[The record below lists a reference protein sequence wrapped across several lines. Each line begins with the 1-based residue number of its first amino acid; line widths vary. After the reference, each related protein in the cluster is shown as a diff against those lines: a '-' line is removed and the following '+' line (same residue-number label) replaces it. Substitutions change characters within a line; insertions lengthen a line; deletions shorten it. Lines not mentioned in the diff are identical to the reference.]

1 MKKTLVIAIV
11 LVIAASML
19 LGCKNNRKDIDLK
32 YSFVL
37 VGVSDGAED
46 SISEGITILIDPT
59 LHKTNVNESLKDHM
73 KEETLFGET
82 IELKYYSS
90 EYHYS
95 STDHSSSID
104 HSSNSTDKYRSEDGK
119 YEYYYRNVPGKEE
132 TLSTIYAAGL
142 QKAQNLNTEEDCLEM
157 IKDLLGE
164 FGISE
169 EEISR
174 FTLRCETCI
183 SPYEDAGY
191 YYDTYDGFKYAE
203 KDGES
208 LVERRFY
215 FERFMGE
222 YQYVT
227 CPLVIFDYRKMTD
240 DAPTVRVYLGSKNVR
255 DEIDKH
261 DASEIDFTEIERE
274 LKIFVKDVMTNERY
288 TTTSVSI
295 RAKHVLIVDGK
306 LTLEYTVSRNIT
318 NNETGAEM
326 PAILDIVRVTL

>member
-32 YSFVL
+32 YSFVIL
-37 VGVSDGAED
+37 GVSDGAEYR
-46 SISEGITILIDPT
+46 PP
-59 LHKTNVNESLKDHM
+59 KTYVNEELKDHM

-95 STDHSSSID
+95 SIN

-119 YEYYYRNVPGKEE
+119 YEYYYHNEPGKEE
-132 TLSTIYAAGL
+132 TLTTIYAAGL
-142 QKAQNLNTEEDCLEM
+142 KKAQNLNTEEDCLEM

-174 FTLRCETCI
+174 FTLRCKTCI
-183 SPYEDAGY
+183 RPHEHAG

-208 LVERRFY
+208 LVERRFS

-222 YQYVT
+222 YQYVA
-227 CPLVIFDYRKMTD
+227 CPAVNFDYREMTD
-240 DAPTVRVYLGSKNVR
+240 DAPTVRVYLGSKDTR
-255 DEIDKH
+255 DEIDKY
-261 DASEIDFTEIERE
+261 DASEIDFAEIERE
-274 LKIFVKDVMTNERY
+274 LKIFVKDFMTNEEN

-295 RAKHVLIVDGK
+295 RDKHVRIVDGK
-306 LTLEYTVSRNIT
+306 LTLSYTVSRNIID
-318 NNETGAEM
+318 NKTGAEM
-326 PAILDIVRVTL
+326 PSILDTVYATP

>member
-37 VGVSDGAED
+37 ILD
-46 SISEGITILIDPT
+46 SGRT
-59 LHKTNVNESLKDHM
+59 KTYVNEELKDHM

-82 IELKYYSS
+82 IELKYCSS
-90 EYHYS
+90 TYHSSTYYS
-95 STDHSSSID
+95 STNSSD
-104 HSSNSTDKYRSEDGK
+104 VYRSEDGK
-119 YEYYYRNVPGKEE
+119 YEYRYHNEPGKEE
-132 TLSTIYAAGL
+132 RLSIIYAAGL
-142 QKAQNLNTEEDCLEM
+142 KKAQNLNTEEDCLEM
-157 IKDLLGE
+157 IKDLLSE

-174 FTLRCETCI
+174 FTLRCETVI
-183 SPYEDAGY
+183 EPYVESGY
-191 YYDTYDGFKYAE
+191 YVDTYDGFKYAE

-208 LVERRFY
+208 LVERRFS

-222 YQYVT
+222 YQYT
-227 CPLVIFDYRKMTD
+227 AAACPKVIFDYRKMTD
-240 DAPTVRVYLGSKNVR
+240 DAPTVRVYPGSKYIR
-255 DEIDKH
+255 DEIDKY

-274 LKIFVKDVMTNERY
+274 LKIFVKDVTTNEEY

-295 RAKHVLIVDGK
+295 RDKHVRIVDGK
-306 LTLEYTVSRNIT
+306 LTLVYTTSRNIIY
-318 NNETGAEM
+318 NKTGAEM
-326 PAILDIVRVTL
+326 PSILDTVHVTP

>member
-11 LVIAASML
+11 LVIAASMM

-32 YSFVL
+32 YSFVIL
-37 VGVSDGAED
+37 GVSDGAEG
-46 SISEGITILIDPT
+46 SSQR
-59 LHKTNVNESLKDHM
+59 KTYVNESLKDHM
-73 KEETLFGET
+73 KEETLFGKT

-90 EYHYS
+90 IFYS
-95 STDHSSSID
+95 STDHSSNSI
-104 HSSNSTDKYRSEDGK
+104 DKYRSEDGK
-119 YEYYYRNVPGKEE
+119 YEYHYRNEPGKEE
-132 TLSTIYAAGL
+132 TLTTIYAAGL
-142 QKAQNLNTEEDCLEM
+142 KKAQNLNTEEDCLEM

-183 SPYEDAGY
+183 RPYEDAGY

-208 LVERRFY
+208 LVERRFS

-222 YQYVT
+222 YQYT
-227 CPLVIFDYRKMTD
+227 AAACPKVIFDYRKMTD
-240 DAPTVRVYLGSKNVR
+240 DAPTVRVYPGSKYIR
-255 DEIDKH
+255 DEIDKY

-274 LKIFVKDVMTNERY
+274 LKIFVKDVTTNEEY

-295 RAKHVLIVDGK
+295 REKYVRIVDGK
-306 LTLEYTVSRNIT
+306 LTLSYTVSRNY
-318 NNETGAEM
+318 NKTGAEM
-326 PAILDIVRVTL
+326 PAILDTVYVTP